1 MANLVPDRYRQVAL
15 AASPVP
21 LPDFPAYVRG
31 REAYRRT
38 RYIVARRGT
47 ELGVVEVTK
56 ASDEPLFSPIIE
68 AKLLASPAE
77 TAFVDDADTDVG
89 VPSQLAATALR
100 CAPQARC
107 VVMQGR
113 YEHVNFILDPQPLRI
128 NVAEVV
134 PPRPAKLLD
143 QARRV
148 LDVADDLPPIELVPV
163 LFDIAELARTKP
175 AARYLFPCR
184 SSGLDVGGAE
194 IAFLDERPPLAEWVL
209 VAPERSEQIHDW
221 FYGEPP
227 TGLVHICPR
236 DLARDVVGPTLT
248 KCSLLEETIEQDGD
262 HVAVPWGASLA
273 HVRTGLEMLVGIA
286 AAIPATAR

>member
-15 AASPVP
+15 ADSPVP
-21 LPDFPAYVRG
+21 LPDFPAYLRG

-47 ELGVVEVTK
+47 ELGVVEVIK

-68 AKLLASPAE
+68 AKLLVPPAE
-77 TAFVDDADTDVG
+77 TAFVEDADTDVG

-100 CAPQARC
+100 RAPQARC

-113 YEHVNFILDPQPLRI
+113 YEHVNFILDPKPLRI

-134 PPRPAKLLD
+134 PPQPAKLLD

-184 SSGLDVGGAE
+184 SSGLDVGGAD
-194 IAFLDERPPLAEWVL
+194 IAFLDQRPPLAEWVL

-227 TGLVHICPR
+227 AGLVHICPR
-236 DLARDVVGPTLT
+236 DLARDVEGPTLT

-286 AAIPATAR
+286 AEIPATAH